1 MWLCMAHCQGQR
13 PLSPGHTAIHLLD
26 LGLWYPS
33 VLLARGENWFLNVVF
48 VFLLAKF
55 NASWLL
61 ESCLREK
68 KGHVRREDEKESLA
82 IPGEEGFGSWVVL

>member
-55 NASWLL
+55 IASWLL
-61 ESCLREK
+61 ELFKGEK
-68 KGHVRREDEKESLA
+68 GPCEA
-82 IPGEEGFGSWVVL
+82 